1 MLFQENSL
9 SLDFTNYKVYSGC
22 LLIAEPFMRDSS
34 FKRTVVLLAIH
45 NDQEGSLGFI
55 VNKPIKNLY
64 LGDMITSF
72 ANAKEWPVFFGG
84 PVQTSSLFFIHQL
97 GDIIEDSKEVADG
110 IYFGGNPKIVE
121 ELVKREEAT
130 PQDIKFFLGY
140 SGWGKDQL
148 DEEILRNSWL
158 VTGATKDLV
167 FGECY
172 ENKAWQKAVRRTP
185 HFYVAHFPEN
195 PEWN

>member
-9 SLDFTNYKVYSGC
+9 SLDFTSYKVRRGS
-22 LLIAEPFMRDSS
+22 LLMAEPFMKDGY

-55 VNKPIKNLY
+55 VNKPIKNLC
-64 LGDMITSF
+64 LSDIVKSF
-72 ANAKEWPVFFGG
+72 TNAKEWPVFFGG

-110 IYFGGNPKIVE
+110 IYFGGNPKIIE

-140 SGWGKDQL
+140 SGWGESQL
-148 DEEILRNSWL
+148 DEEILKNSWL
-158 VTGATKDLV
+158 ATSATKDLV

-172 ENKAWQKAVRRTP
+172 ENNAWQKAVRRTP
-185 HFYVAHFPEN
+185 HFYVAHFPEDPHLN
-195 PEWN
+195 